1 MHKNGAH
8 SCDLIDLFL
17 EDPRIP
23 IYYDSTYR
31 EYYIPLLKKNRNI
44 ITAAQCIDYCPW
56 CGTKLPKSVREE
68 WFDILEK
75 EYGIDHPRY
84 DEQEKLIPEEFK
96 TDEWWKKRGL

>member
-1 MHKNGAH
+1 MNKKIVH
-8 SCDLIDLFL
+8 CCELMDEFL
-17 EDPRIP
+17 EDIRIP
-23 IYYDSTYR
+23 LNYDPVFR
-31 EYYIPLLKKNRNI
+31 EYLMPLSYRGK
-44 ITAAQCIDYCPW
+44 ITALQGLDYCPW

>member
-1 MHKNGAH
+1 MHNKNHDCVFMKEALADKRVYMGY
-8 SCDLIDLFL
+8 S
-17 EDPRIP
+17 PK
-23 IYYDSTYR
+23 YR
-31 EYYIPLLKKNRNI
+31 EYYLKTNHPMI
-44 ITAAQCIDYCPW
+44 IYTITHCPW